1 MPGAS
6 GRLLLFDLDGTLT
19 DPFEGITRSIAY
31 AMERLGRTPPNA
43 DDLRWC
49 IGPPLSVSFV
59 TLLDT
64 DDREEIDRAVGFYRE
79 RYSAEGK
86 FENRLIE
93 GIPEV
98 LASLVDDGFRLV
110 VATSKLH
117 TYAGDIVDHF
127 GLSRHI
133 AHVYGS
139 EADGRNASKADLIRH
154 VLTTEKRDAGDAMMI
169 GDRHHDIV
177 GANENGVASVGVLW
191 GFGDRAELGDAGATF
206 IAATPAELPGQ
217 MKAHFA
223 R

>member
-79 RYSAEGK
+79 
-86 FENRLIE
+86 LIADHQNPWTDRKRHFP
-93 GIPEV
+93 GV
-98 LASLVDDGFRLV
+98 NSCLMGRSLVHCGFPV
-110 VATSKLH
+110 T
-117 TYAGDIVDHF
+117 
-127 GLSRHI
+127 
-133 AHVYGS
+133 
-139 EADGRNASKADLIRH
+139 
-154 VLTTEKRDAGDAMMI
+154 
-169 GDRHHDIV
+169 
-177 GANENGVASVGVLW
+177 
-191 GFGDRAELGDAGATF
+191 
-206 IAATPAELPGQ
+206 
-217 MKAHFA
+217 
-223 R
+223 